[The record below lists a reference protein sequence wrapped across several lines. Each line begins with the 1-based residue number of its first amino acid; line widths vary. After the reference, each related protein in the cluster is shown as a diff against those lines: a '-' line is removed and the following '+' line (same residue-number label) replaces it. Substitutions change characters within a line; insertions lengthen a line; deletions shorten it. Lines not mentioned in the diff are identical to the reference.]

1 MNGINIGRYWPS
13 AGPQITLYVPAT
25 FLVPQPGLNTIVMLE
40 LEGVPENLSI
50 SLTDRPILF
59 GPINVL

>member
-25 FLVPQPGLNTIVMLE
+25 FLIPQPGLNTIVLLE
-40 LEGVPENLSI
+40 LEGVPESSSI
-50 SLTDRPILF
+50 SLIDRPMLF
-59 GPINVL
+59 GPINIL